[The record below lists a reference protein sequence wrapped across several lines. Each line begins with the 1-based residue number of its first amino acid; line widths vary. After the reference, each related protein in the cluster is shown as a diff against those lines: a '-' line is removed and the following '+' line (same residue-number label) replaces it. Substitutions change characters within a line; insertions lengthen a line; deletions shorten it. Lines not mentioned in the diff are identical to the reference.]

1 MATPVDQLNVD
12 PLAKPIPGQSL
23 TMTPGSMPYETPPQT
38 ASVPEAFE
46 ALTQG
51 ITKPVARANI
61 SKIIDMGLSVE
72 TVVSGLTMKAFADGV
87 ITPDMAELLK
97 PALVIFIVSIVLEDG
112 VEDPLIFNE
121 PPEEPM
127 SDSEVMSLA
136 QRIAP
141 ERYEKKKQ
149 KLLALMESRDMED
162 QGDQGEL
169 EEEEE
174 EDSVVNMREGS
185 FLDMEVPEEDSEEM
199 DAMAMSDMREPMQEG
214 GMEEPK
220 EEEEEQVRGLI

>member
-1 MATPVDQLNVD
+1 
-12 PLAKPIPGQSL
+12 
-23 TMTPGSMPYETPPQT
+23 
-38 ASVPEAFE
+38 
-46 ALTQG
+46 
-51 ITKPVARANI
+51 
-61 SKIIDMGLSVE
+61 
-72 TVVSGLTMKAFADGV
+72 MKAFADGV

-174 EDSVVNMREGS
+174 DSVVNMREGS
-185 FLDMEVPEEDSEEM
+185 FLDMEVPEEGSEEM